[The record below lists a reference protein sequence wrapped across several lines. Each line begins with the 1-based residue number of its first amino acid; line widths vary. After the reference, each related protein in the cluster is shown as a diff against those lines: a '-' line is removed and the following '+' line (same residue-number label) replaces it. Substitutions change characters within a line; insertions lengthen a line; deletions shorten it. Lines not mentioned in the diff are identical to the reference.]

1 LPEKNDERW
10 QEKAIASIIYNLNR
24 LNSQNMEKRFVQKIG
39 NCSAF
44 GIVAI
49 WCDLHKTSI
58 YEQNTAPP
66 EIDLSCSCLTLLND
80 VISVESFKALKLT
93 FFKHFKFDDTAGM
106 FKEYKR
112 IGQTLLDYKT
122 HIDKSSVFSCWL
134 ASEQKVLQANRSGEI
149 VQNDPNVDALECIL
163 VDCVRIVGMLE

>member
-1 LPEKNDERW
+1 L
-10 QEKAIASIIYNLNR
+10 
-24 LNSQNMEKRFVQKIG
+24 KR
-39 NCSAF
+39 
-44 GIVAI
+44 
-49 WCDLHKTSI
+49 
-58 YEQNTAPP
+58 
-66 EIDLSCSCLTLLND
+66 
-80 VISVESFKALKLT
+80 T
-93 FFKHFKFDDTAGM
+93 FFKHFEFDDTAGM

-149 VQNDPNVDALECIL
+149 VQNDPNVDALECSL